1 MQLNGACNITYTLR
15 SHKDPCIQLS
25 WLVSLL
31 LYKCPLLN
39 LQSVYKR
46 HFNKPIK
53 NELFVTC
60 DCEKKWFQFC
70 NTQGAYGK
78 GKTEENFVANKET
91 FFLKRQK
98 KQKKKR
104 KKKKTEKPCT
114 MKLTACRSA
123 CDRWVK
129 SKDLICGSHR
139 LLLRIVDT

>member
-1 MQLNGACNITYTLR
+1 MEHATLR
-15 SHKDPCIQLS
+15 IPCVHIRILAYSYHYLYHCCFTNVRCWTFNQFTKDILINLS
-25 WLVSLL
+25 
-31 LYKCPLLN
+31 
-39 LQSVYKR
+39 
-46 HFNKPIK
+46 K

-98 KQKKKR
+98 KNRKKKR